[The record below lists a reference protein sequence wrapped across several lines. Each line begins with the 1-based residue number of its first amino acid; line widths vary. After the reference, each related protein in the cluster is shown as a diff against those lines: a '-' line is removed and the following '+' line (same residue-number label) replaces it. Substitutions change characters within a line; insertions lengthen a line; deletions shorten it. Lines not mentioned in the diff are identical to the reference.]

1 MAEWTMQNGFNGVSK
16 SPCRAENVGIIGM
29 DIYFP
34 SMYVDQSELELY
46 DAVSPGKYTIGLGQ
60 LEMAVCSDLEDVC
73 SIALTVT
80 KRLLDHYGVS
90 PCEIGRLEVGTES
103 HFDRSKSV
111 KTFLMQLFAE
121 KGNTDL
127 GGIDSINA
135 CFGATQALFNAI
147 DWVESGH
154 WDGRYALVIA
164 ADIAVYGKG
173 PARCTGG
180 AGAVAMLIGSDA
192 PLVFHHRVRSYHVDH
207 VYDFYKPHNNCE
219 YPTIDGPLSIQSY
232 FVALDR
238 CYSLFCKKYN
248 NVYAEESNVSSF
260 GGILFH
266 TPYSKL
272 VQKSLARL
280 VYTDLLRGVPLSS
293 LIDSSATFDF
303 TELSVQ
309 SKDPSELE
317 NDKILEKK
325 MLEISRQTFASKT
338 EPSLWLSRRIG
349 NISASDELPGQR
361 LLLFSYGS
369 GYVACM
375 FSMEIRRDAHSV
387 GRLRQILKTLDISMD
402 LLEQRS
408 KVSPEM
414 FHRLL
419 DERNA
424 AVGCAPYAP
433 PGSIFKNCNSFIR
446 CAMELINLRNL
457 LKCANKDNLVES
469 VCKLKSGKLRLI
481 VEYSSPNIA
490 KPFHVGHL
498 RSTLMGRFAFNV
510 LRSAG
515 HNVTAINYLGDWG
528 TQFGMIVQGLRLS
541 NLPLND
547 LSQLNSTQLAK
558 AYIFA
563 HQANDPLVVKSARE
577 FFTAVESGSHQ
588 ERQLWQSIC
597 SIGVAELEK
606 IYKQLGAHFDSF
618 ERESQYAEEAKEC
631 VKCWLA
637 RNALSYDEDGLVGF
651 KTGGRF
657 LPVCKSDGST
667 LYIARDLAAAI
678 ARQRTYQPDK
688 IYYVVDSG
696 QAQHFDDLKM
706 ILSGVGFPDLADKL
720 FHVKFGKIRNTSTRQ
735 GKGVLVS
742 DLLNEGT
749 LTAQN
754 VLRFSPTTKVGP
766 ELFEQ
771 VGKCL
776 ALTALI
782 VRDFK
787 QRRQIDYDFCWEKAL
802 QAKGATGYQLQATHA
817 RLTSLCEKFAPLEA
831 NVGSMPLK
839 LDEPEAVALMEHLSR
854 IANPLL
860 KAYSDIEPY
869 PVVQYLFRLCSL
881 SNRAHKRLRIADAST
896 EQAVARYALFSTARA
911 AQFSITNYR
920 LLRIQML
927 CARQLQ
933 HLARGLLLPG
943 SACQRWKHD
952 FVAPE
957 WNPENSKYGPT
968 PEKWQYYDNIVW
980 PPNCDDGKK
989 PGEVFHCRENV
1000 KYTEAICRNSLI
1012 VKGLRRHAR
1021 ERWGTVHYRYCN
1033 VFVRLEEGKPDVK
1046 SRFPMERLGWH
1057 MLEKY
1062 LESLRNRRIDYH
1074 P

>member
-1 MAEWTMQNGFNGVSK
+1 MAEWTMQNGFNDASK

-164 ADIAVYGKG
+164 ADIAVYSKG

-180 AGAVAMLIGSDA
+180 AGAVAMLIGNDA

-238 CYSLFCKKYN
+238 CYSLFCKKYSD
-248 NVYAEESNVSSF
+248 VYAEESNVSSF

-293 LIDSSATFDF
+293 LIDSSANFDL

-309 SKDPSELE
+309 SRDPTELE
-317 NDKILEKK
+317 NDKMLEKK

-349 NISASDELPGQR
+349 NMYAASVHAAIISYLKRQVVLRYHQSNFKSCIYLFLLRSVSDELPGQR

-387 GRLRQILKTLDISMD
+387 ARLQQILKTLDNSMD

-424 AVGCAPYAP
+424 AVGCAPY
-433 PGSIFKNCNSFIR
+433 
-446 CAMELINLRNL
+446 
-457 LKCANKDNLVES
+457 
-469 VCKLKSGKLRLI
+469 
-481 VEYSSPNIA
+481 SP
-490 KPFHVGHL
+490 VGDVSWL
-498 RSTLMGRFAFNV
+498 
-510 LRSAG
+510 
-515 HNVTAINYLGDWG
+515 
-528 TQFGMIVQGLRLS
+528 
-541 NLPLND
+541 
-547 LSQLNSTQLAK
+547 
-558 AYIFA
+558 
-563 HQANDPLVVKSARE
+563 
-577 FFTAVESGSHQ
+577 
-588 ERQLWQSIC
+588 
-597 SIGVAELEK
+597 
-606 IYKQLGAHFDSF
+606 FD
-618 ERESQYAEEAKEC
+618 
-631 VKCWLA
+631 
-637 RNALSYDEDGLVGF
+637 
-651 KTGGRF
+651 
-657 LPVCKSDGST
+657 
-667 LYIARDLAAAI
+667 
-678 ARQRTYQPDK
+678 RTFY
-688 IYYVVDSG
+688 
-696 QAQHFDDLKM
+696 
-706 ILSGVGFPDLADKL
+706 LSGVDKL
-720 FHVKFGKIRNTSTRQ
+720 H
-735 GKGVLVS
+735 
-742 DLLNEGT
+742 
-749 LTAQN
+749 
-754 VLRFSPTTKVGP
+754 
-766 ELFEQ
+766 
-771 VGKCL
+771 
-776 ALTALI
+776 
-782 VRDFK
+782 
-787 QRRQIDYDFCWEKAL
+787 RREYK
-802 QAKGATGYQLQATHA
+802 
-817 RLTSLCEKFAPLEA
+817 
-831 NVGSMPLK
+831 LK
-839 LDEPEAVALMEHLSR
+839 E
-854 IANPLL
+854 
-860 KAYSDIEPY
+860 
-869 PVVQYLFRLCSL
+869 
-881 SNRAHKRLRIADAST
+881 
-896 EQAVARYALFSTARA
+896 
-911 AQFSITNYR
+911 
-920 LLRIQML
+920 
-927 CARQLQ
+927 
-933 HLARGLLLPG
+933 
-943 SACQRWKHD
+943 
-952 FVAPE
+952 
-957 WNPENSKYGPT
+957 
-968 PEKWQYYDNIVW
+968 
-980 PPNCDDGKK
+980 
-989 PGEVFHCRENV
+989 
-1000 KYTEAICRNSLI
+1000 
-1012 VKGLRRHAR
+1012 
-1021 ERWGTVHYRYCN
+1021 
-1033 VFVRLEEGKPDVK
+1033 
-1046 SRFPMERLGWH
+1046 
-1057 MLEKY
+1057 
-1062 LESLRNRRIDYH
+1062 
-1074 P
+1074 